1 MKYSMQRARVRNSR
15 QRGFT
20 LVEVLAALAVLGTAL
35 FVLLDAQYTAL
46 RLNQMVNEEVA
57 LREFVE
63 GVTSWAEVQV
73 AAGQLSGEGDFGKRY
88 PGFSW
93 SFNAVQ
99 ESEDEAVMLYS
110 VEATVASPA
119 EENTLQFYVFY
130 TGSLDQDIE
139 KGGQKG
145 GRPQANLKD
154 NKDNNDTRRRND
166 RDKDKDKDG
175 GWTGWDDDDDRSSRR
190 NRSGRGGRSRSRG
203 GSSLFGDSGF

>member
-1 MKYSMQRARVRNSR
+1 VKRTTQRAIARSR

-63 GVTSWAEVQV
+63 GVTSWAEMQV

-110 VEATVASPA
+110 VEATVTSPTD
-119 EENTLQFYVFY
+119 ENTLQFYVFY

-154 NKDNNDTRRRND
+154 NKEDNDTRRRND
-166 RDKDKDKDG
+166 RDKDKDKDT

-190 NRSGRGGRSRSRG
+190 NRSGRGGRSRTRG